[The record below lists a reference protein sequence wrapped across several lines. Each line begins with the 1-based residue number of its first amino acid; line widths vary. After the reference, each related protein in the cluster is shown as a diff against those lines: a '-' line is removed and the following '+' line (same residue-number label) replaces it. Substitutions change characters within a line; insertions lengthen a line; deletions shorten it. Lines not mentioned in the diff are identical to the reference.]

1 MSDLESI
8 LPLLVVFL
16 PLAGA
21 FGLLLLPVRGMDSGS
36 RSLWGFAQTIG
47 LATFFLSLPFWFGY
61 GPGEAGIKFRFST
74 TWFHLQNLQVHF
86 ALGVDGLSLLL
97 VLLTT
102 LVSAIVLF
110 SAPGHITERAREFLF
125 WVLVMESGMLGVFL
139 ALDFF
144 TFYVFWEVMLI
155 PLYFIIGI
163 WGGPRRRYA
172 TIKFFVYTMAGSVL
186 MLLAIVWLVSHPLA
200 PGGGAA
206 PYLSSSIPE
215 HIRLLRLPESTQ
227 HWLFLA
233 FAISF
238 LIKVPAVPFHTWLPD
253 AHVEAPTSG
262 SVVLAGVLL
271 KMGTYGLIR
280 FCLPLF
286 PAATLHFAPLLMIVG
301 LVGLLYGAF
310 LAWAQRDLK
319 KLVAYSSIS
328 HLGPIVL
335 GTFALNPLGLEG
347 SVLQM
352 ISHGVA
358 TPALFLLVGMIYERR
373 HTRMIG
379 DFGGIA
385 RVMPKF
391 AFFLMLAT
399 FASIGLPG
407 LSGFAGE
414 FLIFLGT
421 FHAAPWIGA
430 VAAAGVIFG
439 AIYMLSMMRRVA
451 FGPITV
457 PENRKLTDLSLRET
471 LVLAPL
477 AVLFFWIGVSPATFT
492 SRTSKTLAQIQAKV
506 VQAR

>member
-1 MSDLESI
+1 LDSS
-8 LPLLVVFL
+8 LPLILTFL

-21 FGLLLLPVRGMDSGS
+21 LGILVAPVRGRDGGAA
-36 RSLWGFAQTIG
+36 SLWGFAQLIG
-47 LATFFLSLPFWFGY
+47 VATFLASLPLWFGY
-61 GPGEAGIKFRFST
+61 GPGEEGVKFAFSADWFRFQT
-74 TWFHLQNLQVHF
+74 LQVRF
-86 ALGVDGLSLLL
+86 ALGVDGLSVLLI
-97 VLLTT
+97 LLTT
-102 LVSAIVLF
+102 LVSMLVLF
-110 SAPGHITERAREFLF
+110 SASSHIKDRAREFLF
-125 WVLVMESGMLGVFL
+125 WLLVMESGMLGVFL

-172 TIKFFVYTMAGSVL
+172 TIKFFLYTMAGSVL
-186 MLLAIVWLVSHPLA
+186 MLLAIVWLVSHPLTL
-200 PGGGAA
+200 PGAGGPA
-206 PYLSSSIPE
+206 LTSSILD
-215 HIRLLRLPESTQ
+215 HTAHLRLPASTQ
-227 HWLFLA
+227 TWLFLA
-233 FAISF
+233 FAVAF

-262 SVVLAGVLL
+262 SVILAGVLL

-286 PAATLHFAPLLMIVG
+286 PLATLDFAPILMGIG

-310 LAWAQRDLK
+310 LAWAQSDLK

-335 GTFALNPLGLEG
+335 GTFALNALGLEG

-352 ISHGVA
+352 ISHGLA

-373 HTRMIG
+373 HTREIG
-379 DFGGIA
+379 DFGGLA
-385 RVMPKF
+385 RVMPRF

-399 FASIGLPG
+399 FASVGLPG
-407 LSGFAGE
+407 LSGFVGE
-414 FLIFLGT
+414 FMIFLGA
-421 FHAAPWIGA
+421 FQASPWIGA

-439 AIYMLSMMRRVA
+439 AVYMLSMMRRVA
-451 FGPITV
+451 FGPLRSE
-457 PENRKLTDLSLRET
+457 ENRRLKDLSLRES
-471 LVLAPL
+471 LVLVPL
-477 AVLFFWIGVSPATFT
+477 VVLFVWIGVSPSTFT

-506 VQAR
+506 EQAR